1 MDCTHAQSLL
11 DTYLDNELDPVRNL
25 EIDEHLHG
33 CAHCSQSYSERQL
46 FRQSFKTESLYF
58 KAPTDLQKR
67 IERSLREA
75 AGAETP
81 SRWFAL
87 SWIKIAAPM
96 AAAALVVLTL
106 VPFIRGPLSD
116 ELLTQ
121 DVVASHIRSLMV
133 NHLADVPS
141 TDEHTVKPWFNGKI
155 DFSPPVS
162 DLAKEGFPL
171 VGGRLDYLNDRPVAA
186 LVYQRDKHVIN
197 VFVWPSNQ
205 SAQISAPIKTQQG
218 YHVIRWA
225 NAGMNFWVVS
235 DLEASQLATFADLL
249 KSSVAASSSYRVSGE
264 FRNALLL

>member
-1 MDCTHAQSLL
+1 MDCSHAQSLL

-33 CAHCSQSYSERQL
+33 CARCSQSYSERQL
-46 FRQSFKTESLYF
+46 FRQNFKTESLYF

-75 AGAETP
+75 ARAETP
-81 SRWFAL
+81 SRWFGL
-87 SWIKIAAPM
+87 SWIKMAAPM
-96 AAAALVVLTL
+96 AAAALVMLTFL
-106 VPFIRGPLSD
+106 PFIRGPSPD

-121 DVVASHIRSLMV
+121 EVVASHIRSLMV

-186 LVYQRDKHVIN
+186 LVYQRDKHIIN

-205 SAQISAPIKTQQG
+205 SAQINAPIKTQQG

-225 NAGMNFWVVS
+225 NSRMNFWVVS

-249 KSSVAASSSYRVSGE
+249 KSSVATSPR
-264 FRNALLL
+264 

>member
-1 MDCTHAQSLL
+1 
-11 DTYLDNELDPVRNL
+11 
-25 EIDEHLHG
+25 
-33 CAHCSQSYSERQL
+33 
-46 FRQSFKTESLYF
+46 
-58 KAPTDLQKR
+58 
-67 IERSLREA
+67 
-75 AGAETP
+75 
-81 SRWFAL
+81 
-87 SWIKIAAPM
+87 
-96 AAAALVVLTL
+96 
-106 VPFIRGPLSD
+106 
-116 ELLTQ
+116 
-121 DVVASHIRSLMV
+121 MV

-205 SAQISAPIKTQQG
+205 SAQISSPIKTQQG

-225 NAGMNFWVVS
+225 SAGMNFWVVS

-249 KSSVAASSSYRVSGE
+249 KSSFATPPS
-264 FRNALLL
+264 